1 MHIEEEVKSV
11 GARFFDGAMG
21 TVLQGKGLKLGEI
34 PELFNFTHSQLIE
47 SVHLSYLEAGADYV
61 TTNTFGANAYKIN
74 ETKYTV
80 EQVITQAVAL
90 AKSAVSKVG
99 RGKVVLDIGSTGKLI
114 EPVGDVRFEEAYEVF
129 KEQVVAGEKAGADL
143 ILFETFT
150 DLYELKAGV
159 LAAKENTKLP
169 IYCTM
174 TFEANGRTFF
184 GTSIESMILTLEALG
199 VDALGVNCSLGP
211 KELKPIVE
219 KIVSL
224 ASIPVLVQPNAGL
237 PTMIGG
243 KAQYDITPEEFA
255 DCMAYF
261 AEIGVHILG
270 GCCGTNPEYIRQVV
284 EKVESIEVKPL
295 TPKKLCG
302 ICSSQTAV
310 FFDDVRVIGERLNPT
325 GKKLLQQA
333 LRDDNMDYVLRLA
346 LEQKEE
352 GAHILDVNMGLP
364 DIDEVAMLTKAIK
377 QIQGVIDLPLQIDS
391 SNVAALESGA
401 RIYNGKPLINS
412 VNGKKESL
420 ETILPIAKKY
430 GAAVLGLTLDEKG
443 IPESAEERLEVA
455 RRIVEAAEGYG
466 IPREDIFID
475 CLVVTASAQQD
486 LVIETLKAVKLV
498 KEELGV
504 KTILGVSNVSFGLPQ
519 RSVLNE
525 AMLTMAL
532 MQGLDAPILNPK
544 NTQMLEAIMAYRVLA
559 GHDKESKAYIEYFS
573 GKQQETNNI
582 AVSVQEHTL
591 EEAIIKGLKK
601 EAKQLTE
608 VLLKDHKPLEVVEE
622 YIVPALN
629 KVGEDYEKEIL
640 YLPQLIK
647 SAEAAQSSFEVL
659 KLALMNKGTEN
670 PSKGPKVILAT
681 VKGDI
686 HDIGKN
692 IVKVI
697 MQNYGFEVID
707 LGKDVSYEEVL
718 EAVRKH
724 NVKLVGLSA
733 LMTTTV
739 TSMAET
745 ITCLKEEVPECKVV
759 VGGAVL
765 TEELAQF
772 VQADF
777 YAKDAMET
785 VRIAKTYF
793 EM

>member
-1 MHIEEEVKSV
+1 MA
-11 GARFFDGAMG
+11 ARFFDGAMG

-34 PELFNFTHSQLIE
+34 PELFNFTHSDLIE
-47 SVHLSYLEAGADYV
+47 EVHLSYLEAGADYI
-61 TTNTFGANAYKIN
+61 TTNTFGANHYKISD
-74 ETKYTV
+74 TPYTV
-80 EQVITQAVAL
+80 EEVITKAVSL
-90 AKSAVSKVG
+90 AKNATKRVG
-99 RGKVVLDIGSTGKLI
+99 RGQVVLDIGSTGKLI
-114 EPVGDVRFEEAYEVF
+114 EPVGDITFEEAYEVF

-211 KELKPIVE
+211 KELVPIVE

-237 PTMIGG
+237 PTMENG
-243 KAQYDITPEEFA
+243 KARYNITADEFTHY
-255 DCMAYF
+255 MAYF
-261 AEIGVHILG
+261 AKIGVSILG
-270 GCCGTNPEYIRQVV
+270 GCCGTDASYIQKVV
-284 EKVESIEVKPL
+284 EKVKEIPLKPI

-302 ICSSQTAV
+302 ICSSQKAV
-310 FFDDVRVIGERLNPT
+310 FFDDVKVIGERLNPT

-333 LRDDNMDYVLRLA
+333 LREDNLDYVLRLA

-364 DIDEVAMLTKAIK
+364 DIDEVAMLTKTVK
-377 QIQGVIDLPLQIDS
+377 QIQGIIDLPLQIDS
-391 SNVAALESGA
+391 SNVKAIESAA

-420 ETILPIAKKY
+420 EAILPIAKKY

-443 IPESAEERLEVA
+443 IPETATERLEVA
-455 RRIVEAAEGYG
+455 RRIVEEAKKYG
-466 IPREDIFID
+466 IPKEDIFID

-486 LVIETLKAVKLV
+486 LVIETLRAVKLV
-498 KEELGV
+498 KETLGV
-504 KTILGVSNVSFGLPQ
+504 KTVLGVSNVSFGLPQ
-519 RSVLNE
+519 RPVLNQ

-532 MQGLDAPILNPK
+532 MQGLDAPIMNPK
-544 NTQMLEAIMAYRVLA
+544 NRELLDAILAYRVLV
-559 GHDKESKAYIEYFS
+559 GYDKESKDYIEYFS
-573 GKQQETNNI
+573 EIKNSPAKESQ
-582 AVSVQEHTL
+582 AALSYTL
-591 EEAIIKGLKK
+591 EETIIKGLKK
-601 EAKQLTE
+601 EAYTITESYLKEYEPLTI
-608 VLLKDHKPLEVVEE
+608 VESF
-622 YIVPALN
+622 IVPALN
-629 KVGEDYEKEIL
+629 KVGEDYEKQIL

-659 KLALMNKGTEN
+659 KVALMASGDKVQD
-670 PSKGPKVILAT
+670 KGPKVILAT
-681 VKGDI
+681 VHGDI

-697 MQNYGFEVID
+697 MQNYGFDIVD
-707 LGKDVSYEEVL
+707 LGKDVSKEAVL
-718 EAVRKH
+718 EAVKKH
-724 NVKLVGLSA
+724 DARLVGLSA

-745 ITCLKEEVPECKVV
+745 IKLLNEEVPECKVT

-765 TEELAQF
+765 TRELAEF
-772 VQADF
+772 VKADF
-777 YAKDAMET
+777 YGRDAMET
-785 VRIAKTYF
+785 VKIAKNYF
-793 EM
+793 KELLFQEK